1 MGKAASSS
9 SAAVSTSAS
18 LSSVLMAVGAN
29 VADFV
34 GTGIKERTAWHL
46 RHLQQPLGATAVAH
60 DDEDGSDEGGIRVAH
75 CVLGRN
81 PAAAGKHPGQSRRKP
96 RRTGGGLL
104 VAGSLSPPADSF
116 MAGAL
121 ASSVSSGGGSL
132 SSAAEASTPTVTLL
146 DWEEQMTASPSLPV
160 PASVDEDHV
169 QAAVL
174 APSTQVSEY
183 EAPYPCQDPCTDYS
197 MHANTHTP
205 IGLFCVRG
213 AARGLLSSIIAVFV
227 LLPGRRDSGGA
238 HREHVGQRLDGTSMP
253 WCSLSS
259 PVVVCPL

>member
-1 MGKAASSS
+1 MPCSWTCFGSPRGLSLFYGPSSPHIMPSQPQPSRSQPIPMGKAASSS
-9 SAAVSTSAS
+9 SAAAVSTSAS

-34 GTGIKERTAWHL
+34 GAGIKERTAWHL

-60 DDEDGSDEGGIRVAH
+60 DDKDGSDEGGIRVTH

-81 PAAAGKHPGQSRRKP
+81 AGAAGSKHPGQSRRKT

-104 VAGSLSPPADSF
+104 VAGSLSPPADAF

-132 SSAAEASTPTVTLL
+132 SSAAEASSTPTMTLL
-146 DWEEQMTASPSLPV
+146 DWEEQMAASPSLLV

-174 APSTQVSEY
+174 APSTQVSEHR
-183 EAPYPCQDPCTDYS
+183 APS
-197 MHANTHTP
+197 S
-205 IGLFCVRG
+205 RG
-213 AARGLLSSIIAVFV
+213 PL
-227 LLPGRRDSGGA
+227 
-238 HREHVGQRLDGTSMP
+238 HR
-253 WCSLSS
+253 
-259 PVVVCPL
+259 